1 MPSVLSADQRAA
13 YDRDGFILVRGFFD
27 PEEAALL
34 QSAMDK
40 DPAIRGHFYDR
51 NDADGMT
58 TKMATWNH
66 PGNSVYGYAARSI
79 KMVDT
84 MEDLLGGEVYHYHS
98 KITAKEPREG
108 GAWEWHQDYGYWYHN
123 GCLFPS
129 LASAMV
135 ALDKCTKANGCLQVL
150 KGSHHLGRIDHGL
163 LEGEQ
168 VGADLRRVE
177 QAKHRLELV
186 YCEMDLGD
194 VLFFHCNTLHR
205 SDQNRSDDRRWTL
218 ICCYNAARN
227 DPYLDHHHPRYTPL
241 EKVPDSAIKAAGLKF
256 SDPSHQGAFLQES
269 VAPAE
274 LGKKGDKVFVSDEEK
289 NKSEL

>member
-1 MPSVLSADQRAA
+1 MPTVLNADERVAFE
-13 YDRDGFILVRGFFD
+13 RDGYVLIKGFFD
-27 PEEAALL
+27 AEEAFLL
-34 QSAMDK
+34 QTAIDK

-51 NDADGMT
+51 GDAEGMT

-66 PGNSVYGYAARSI
+66 PGDSVYGYAARSH

-108 GAWEWHQDYGYWYHN
+108 GAWEWHQDYGYWYNN
-123 GCLFPS
+123 GCLFPYM
-129 LASAMV
+129 ASAMV
-135 ALDKCTKANGCLQVL
+135 ALDKCTRANGCLQVL

-163 LEGEQ
+163 LDGDQ
-168 VGADLRRVE
+168 VGADLKRVE
-177 QAKHRLELV
+177 EAKKHLDLV
-186 YCEMDLGD
+186 YCEMEKGD

-227 DPYLDHHHPRYTPL
+227 DPYLDHHHPRYVPL
-241 EKVPDSAIKAAGLKF
+241 KKVPNEAIKEAGLKF
-256 SDPSHQGAFLQES
+256 SDPSHESAFLQKS

-274 LGKKGDKVFVSDEEK
+274 LKKKGGKVFVADEA
-289 NKSEL
+289 NNGG